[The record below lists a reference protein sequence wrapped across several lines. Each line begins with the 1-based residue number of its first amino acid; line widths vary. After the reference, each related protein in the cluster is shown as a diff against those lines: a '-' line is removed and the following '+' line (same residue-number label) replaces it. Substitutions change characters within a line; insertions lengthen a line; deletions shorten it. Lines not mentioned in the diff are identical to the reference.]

1 MRISNSFED
10 IYTEALELCKEQF
23 CKIEKVAEHN
33 QQRMLVSFI
42 KNKVGESHI
51 NSTSTGYGYSDLG
64 RDCLERV
71 YADYFETE
79 DALVRHSFV
88 SGTHAL
94 TVALFGLLR
103 PGDTLL
109 SITGPVYDTLKGV
122 VGLTFSEKTSG
133 SLTDFHIGYD
143 QLDLTDDGLI
153 DLKNLKNKIKENT
166 KVVYIQKSKGYSL
179 RPAVPCSKISEIVD
193 VVKKLNKEIY
203 IVVDNCYGEFTETTE
218 PTAVG
223 ADLAVGSLIKN
234 PGGGIARSGG
244 YIVGK
249 KKLVD
254 MCAQRLKV
262 PGFEKE
268 IGASLNLNRELF
280 LGFFNAPSVVEQA
293 LKTSVFASALF
304 TLMGY
309 DVFPKYDS
317 YRADIVTA
325 ILLRNSNNL
334 AKFCQTIQ
342 RWSPVD
348 SFIRLEPWPMPGYSD
363 KIIMASGS
371 FTSGSSIELSAD
383 APLREPYAVYLQ
395 GSLNFHSGKLAVCK
409 AAEEILKNKM

>member
-1 MRISNSFED
+1 MYLIAVKPIYGTTGDKVSVVLADGTVINCVIAD
-10 IYTEALELCKEQF
+10 IKANE
-23 CKIEKVAEHN
+23 N
-33 QQRMLVSFI
+33 
-42 KNKVGESHI
+42 G
-51 NSTSTGYGYSDLG
+51 
-64 RDCLERV
+64 
-71 YADYFETE
+71 
-79 DALVRHSFV
+79 
-88 SGTHAL
+88 
-94 TVALFGLLR
+94 
-103 PGDTLL
+103 
-109 SITGPVYDTLKGV
+109 ITGAAIYGHNSGNRINIIEFEA
-122 VGLTFSEKTSG
+122 VGGTNS
-133 SLTDFHIGYD
+133 
-143 QLDLTDDGLI
+143 
-153 DLKNLKNKIKENT
+153 
-166 KVVYIQKSKGYSL
+166 VYIQKSKGYSL

-203 IVVDNCYGEFTETTE
+203 IIVDNCYGEFTETTE

-254 MCAQRLKV
+254 MCAQRLTV

-325 ILLRNSNNL
+325 ILLRNSDNL
-334 AKFCQTIQ
+334 VKFCQTIQ
-342 RWSPVD
+342 KWSPID
-348 SFIRLEPWPMPGYSD
+348 SFIHLEPWPLPGYSD

-383 APLREPYAVYLQ
+383 SPIREPYAVYLQ
-395 GSLNFHSGKLAVCK
+395 GSLNHHLYLQPHHQIPHHQLQEHA
-409 AAEEILKNKM
+409 IPD